1 MRSNMPLTLL
11 MRLDDA
17 PAHICGVA
25 EAPKT
30 ASAGVGNM
38 QEPEAAVDKSSPG
51 LTGQTSPN
59 FLKERSL
66 NSRASSPLT
75 SSAPGPRME
84 VQART
89 VSAAL
94 ATAIP

>member
-17 PAHICGVA
+17 PAHVCGVSWG
-25 EAPKT
+25 PQT

-51 LTGQTSPN
+51 VTGQTSPN
-59 FLKERSL
+59 FVKEAL
-66 NSRASSPLT
+66 LT
-75 SSAPGPRME
+75 
-84 VQART
+84 VVLQ
-89 VSAAL
+89 VH
-94 ATAIP
+94 

>member
-1 MRSNMPLTLL
+1 MMTVMHLRSS
-11 MRLDDA
+11 
-17 PAHICGVA
+17 CG
-25 EAPKT
+25 PQT

-38 QEPEAAVDKSSPG
+38 QEAEAAVDKSSPG
-51 LTGQTSPN
+51 HTGQTSPD
-59 FLKERSL
+59 FLKESSL

-84 VQART
+84 VQTRA